1 MSDFNTEIIN
11 EFRENDGKVTSYH
24 FATMPLLL
32 LHSRGAK
39 TGKPTVAPIARFQD
53 GDSWVIVGSAGGS
66 PKHPAWVHN
75 LRANPE
81 ARIELGTEEHNVVAH
96 ELDGDDYGKAWRKV
110 VAEQPSFEGYL
121 AKTDRRLPIIR
132 LSRR

>member
-1 MSDFNTEIIN
+1 MTDFNTDIIN
-11 EFRENDGKVTSYH
+11 EFRENDGRVTSYH

-39 TGKPTVAPIARFQD
+39 TGKTSVSPVARFQD
-53 GDSWVIVGSAGGS
+53 GDSWVIVGSAGGG

-81 ARIELGTEEHNVVAH
+81 AHIELGTEEQKVVAE
-96 ELDGDDYGKAWRKV
+96 ELVGDEYGRVWRKV
-110 VAEQPSFEGYL
+110 VAEQPAFEGYL
-121 AKTDRRLPIIR
+121 AKTDRKIPIIK

>member
-1 MSDFNTEIIN
+1 VTAFNEQIID
-11 EFRENDGKVTSYH
+11 EFRKNQGHVTSYH

-39 TGKPTVAPIARFQD
+39 TGKPTVAPVARFED
-53 GDSWVIVGSAGGS
+53 GNSWLIVGSAGGS

-81 ARIELGTEEHNVVAH
+81 ARIELGTDELDVAAE
-96 ELDGDDYGKAWRKV
+96 ELDGDEYGRAWRKV
-110 VAEQPSFEGYL
+110 VAEQPAFEGYL
-121 AKTDRRLPIIR
+121 AKTDRKLPVIR

>member
-1 MSDFNTEIIN
+1 MSDFNTEIIS
-11 EFRENDGKVTSYH
+11 EFRQNQGHVTSYH

-39 TGKPTVAPIARFQD
+39 TGRTSVSPVARFRD
-53 GDSWVIVGSAGGS
+53 GESWVVVGSAGGG

-81 ARIELGTEEHNVVAH
+81 ARVELGTEEQNVVAE
-96 ELDGDDYGKAWRKV
+96 ELEGDEYGRVWRKV
-110 VAEQPSFEGYL
+110 VAEQPAFEGYL
-121 AKTDRRLPIIR
+121 AKTDRKIPVIR